1 VAAMSDQNKNLPP
14 QAQVLLDANLKSV
27 GQPAPPRDLQAHFA
41 ERLNYCRQF
50 DQNYCRQ
57 FDQTKMPAWKDPR
70 K

>member
-1 VAAMSDQNKNLPP
+1 MSDQNKNLPPP

-27 GQPAPPRDLQAHFA
+27 GQPAPPRDLQAVFA

-50 DQNYCRQ
+50 DQS
-57 FDQTKMPAWKDPR
+57 KMPAWKDPR